1 MAGLIESYFFDLPKE
16 SQSLTQ
22 LFGRRLI
29 IDRDI
34 IQSHAPSPYGHV
46 TTHQSGLSGHCKRFT
61 WGPLF
66 FFFEKDGVHY
76 IIHKFYLV
84 TYIFFKGYMIIFKMY
99 INLSVLINS
108 F

>member
-1 MAGLIESYFFDLPKE
+1 MARLIESYFFDLPKE

-22 LFGRRLI
+22 LFGPRLI

-66 FFFEKDGVHY
+66 FFFGEGWGPLYYTQVLSCY
-76 IIHKFYLV
+76 I
-84 TYIFFKGYMIIFKMY
+84 YIF
-99 INLSVLINS
+99 
-108 F
+108 